1 MRRTTRTLF
10 ACLALSALF
19 VAGCGDDST
28 DTSTPAKDDAGTS
41 ASTTAPEKKLEGTI
55 TLSGGTSLTEALTQ
69 IGEDFSEIHPDVKV
83 MFNFDS
89 STTLST
95 QILEGAPADLFAP
108 ADEANMKKLTD
119 ANLISGEPKIFT
131 RNELVIVT
139 KPGNPEGIETLADLA
154 GAGVIS
160 LCGEKVPCG
169 KYAAEA
175 LAKAGV
181 TIDESSITRGQDV
194 GATLTAVTD
203 GDAVAGIVYV
213 TDAAKAGDKVEAIS
227 IPEDVNVIATYPI
240 GVLSGSANI
249 EVAQALMD
257 YVLGDEGQEVL
268 ADFGFIP
275 VS

>member
-1 MRRTTRTLF
+1 MRARTDPV
-10 ACLALSALF
+10 AALLVLVMLIAASCSDSAGPSSPE
-19 VAGCGDDST
+19 AGSKGE
-28 DTSTPAKDDAGTS
+28 
-41 ASTTAPEKKLEGTI
+41 APG
-55 TLSGGTSLTEALTQ
+55 LSGSVVVSAAASLTDAFADV
-69 IGEDFSEIHPDVKV
+69 GEDFSEIHPDVKV

-108 ADEANMKKLTD
+108 ADEANMRKLTD
-119 ANLISGEPKIFT
+119 ANLISGEPKVFT

-213 TDAAKAGDKVEAIS
+213 TDAAKAGDKVEAVS
-227 IPEDVNVIATYPI
+227 LPEDVNVIATYPI
-240 GVLSGSANI
+240 GVLSGSTNI
-249 EVAQALMD
+249 EVARAFMD
-257 YVLGDEGQEVL
+257 HVLGGEGQEVL
-268 ADFGFIP
+268 ADFGFVP
-275 VS
+275 AS